1 MGSETSQPERTV
13 LYEEHRR
20 LGAMLIDFHGWE
32 MPVRYTS
39 IPEEHQQVREHAGL
53 FDLCHMGRLSIRG
66 PESEDWLQGL
76 ITNDTSGMESG
87 DARYTLFCRE
97 DGTIIDDAIVY
108 KLADHFL
115 LVVNASNTG
124 RIIEWMNSHQA
135 GRNAELEDRTR
146 SDAMIAIQ
154 GPEALACSIPLL
166 QAPQTPWDDLGYYQ
180 ITSAEFESEP
190 VLVARTGYTGE
201 DGFELFVE
209 NTCAVSLWRAL
220 LETGKEAC
228 GKDFGPAGLGA
239 RDTLRLEAA
248 LPLYGHEL
256 ADDIDPYQA
265 GLGWTVRLDRPEM
278 VGFEALEGIVARGPR
293 RERLGL
299 EISGG
304 IARQGCEV
312 VADGKVVGV
321 VTSGTHGPSLGR
333 AIALALVDRESV
345 GGELGVVV
353 RNKTLAV
360 KVTDLPFYVTDAAGG
375 GS

>member
-1 MGSETSQPERTV
+1 MKRTG
-13 LYEEHRR
+13 LHAEHTAA
-20 LGAMLIDFHGWE
+20 GARMVEFAGWD
-32 MPVRYTS
+32 MPVQYGS
-39 IPEEHQQVREHAGL
+39 IVAEHQAVRSSAALFDVGHMGEVEISGSGAAGL
-53 FDLCHMGRLSIRG
+53 LARLMSNDPSRLEPGRAQYNLMVNEDGGVVDDVIVYRLADEYFMVCLNAANTAKDLDWIRIHVSDDVVLLNRS
-66 PESEDWLQGL
+66 SELGL
-76 ITNDTSGMESG
+76 I
-87 DARYTLFCRE
+87 A
-97 DGTIIDDAIVY
+97 V
-108 KLADHFL
+108 
-115 LVVNASNTG
+115 
-124 RIIEWMNSHQA
+124 
-135 GRNAELEDRTR
+135 
-146 SDAMIAIQ
+146 Q
-154 GPEALACSIPLL
+154 GPSAA
-166 QAPQTPWDDLGYYQ
+166 A
-180 ITSAEFESEP
+180 ITSA
-190 VLVARTGYTGE
+190 VLPGAETLSRFGCIETAYEAGTVLIARTGYTGE